1 MRADITSAINKAPAG
16 IQQQLEHGCGGC
28 LELLDKHLPS
38 DEPVEWIISAAAS
51 PHRTPVVINC
61 LLALTD
67 QRLLFVAPAPQA
79 LSWRLP
85 SITHIQTMGNV
96 FFVEGSGGGKVQLG
110 AEAAWSPTFA
120 SHVEA
125 AIAQAV
131 LAGR

>member
-1 MRADITSAINKAPAG
+1 VG

-85 SITHIQTMGNV
+85 TITHIQAMDNV
-96 FFVEGSGGGKVQLG
+96 FFVEDSDGGKFQLG
-110 AEAAWSPTFA
+110 AEATCSPEFA
-120 SHVEA
+120 SQVKA

-131 LAGR
+131 IAGQ